1 MLGEIEALRRYSATA
16 TPVRDK
22 ILVYGGIFAERY
34 SGTNAEVQSRSDAV
48 LLDPRDPFGPGTD
61 SLDPRDERGWHTA
74 TSLPDGT
81 VLIAGGAYEGWS
93 EPHDQPNAISHATLD
108 LRYDPVTHSFAVT
121 AAVAPRRGSHT
132 ASALAD
138 GTVLV
143 AGGMHIDDGSLP
155 DNSYLTIA
163 AGHTLKDAWLYQ
175 PDKLPRGT
183 WTTAGTMI
191 DDRYLHTATPLPD
204 GTVLVT
210 GGIQASTADRTYAV
224 LNTAEL
230 FYPNLPDLSGCNPLF
245 SAKPVAAVASTL
257 RRLGGSS

>member
-1 MLGEIEALRRYSATA
+1 
-16 TPVRDK
+16 
-22 ILVYGGIFAERY
+22 
-34 SGTNAEVQSRSDAV
+34 
-48 LLDPRDPFGPGTD
+48 
-61 SLDPRDERGWHTA
+61 
-74 TSLPDGT
+74 
-81 VLIAGGAYEGWS
+81 
-93 EPHDQPNAISHATLD
+93 
-108 LRYDPVTHSFAVT
+108 VTHSFPTT
-121 AAVAPRRGSHT
+121 ATVVPRRVGHT
-132 ASALAD
+132 ATTLTD

-143 AGGMHIDDGSLP
+143 AAGLHIDDGSLP